1 MTTAKAILDL
11 VRFAD
16 LKVSDGTMAK
26 NRLILPT
33 WKQLKKWGKS
43 LFTREDSNL
52 DYQTYS
58 YRSGTPT
65 VHLGDALGVSRDPE
79 HLPPVTVF
87 ERVTDKFRLI
97 PKVVGS
103 SESWFGFKVAAG
115 TMFIAITC
123 YLRNSQEF
131 YIKQRIIWGSVMVSI
146 SMTQTAGS
154 GLYGQFVRIF
164 GTFLAMVFSYID
176 WYIVDGHTAGV
187 IVFVGISMFLY
198 HYILVTKP
206 DDPVIPMIGMITIML
221 IVGYELQ
228 VKQVGIPIS
237 VSNGQVFHPV
247 YELAPYRL
255 AAVLGGVGIA
265 AFLSYF
271 PTVATARAEMRKDL
285 GKTEYLLGHY
295 YSSTHK
301 AVSLRLKDLGGDPRD
316 KNSPLRKVEKA
327 RSKLFAKQLIL
338 IQGMKNHLDFMRWEP
353 TFGGKFP
360 RATYERLLDRT
371 QK

>member
-1 MTTAKAILDL
+1 MTTANAILDL

-26 NRLILPT
+26 KRLIVPT
-33 WKQLKKWGKS
+33 RKQLKKWGIS

-65 VHLGDALGVSRDPE
+65 VHLGDALGVKKDPE
-79 HLPPVTVF
+79 HLPPVNLY

-146 SMTQTAGS
+146 SMSQTAGS

-187 IVFVGISMFLY
+187 IVFVGITMFLY
-198 HYILVTKP
+198 HYLLVTKP
-206 DDPVIPMIGMITIML
+206 DDPVIPMIGMITVML

-255 AAVLGGVGIA
+255 AAVLGGVGVA
-265 AFLSYF
+265 SFLSYF
-271 PTVATARAEMRKDL
+271 PTVNTARAEMRKDL

-301 AVSLRLKDLGGDPRD
+301 AVVLRLRDLGGDPAD
-316 KNSPLRKVEKA
+316 KSSPIRKVEKA
-327 RSKLFAKQLIL
+327 RNKLFAKQLIL

-360 RATYERLLDRT
+360 RETYERLLDQTR
-371 QK
+371 K